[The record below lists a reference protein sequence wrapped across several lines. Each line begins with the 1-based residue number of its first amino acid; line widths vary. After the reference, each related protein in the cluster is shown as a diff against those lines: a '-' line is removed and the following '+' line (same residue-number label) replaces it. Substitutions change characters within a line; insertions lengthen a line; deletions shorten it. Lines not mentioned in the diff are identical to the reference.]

1 VTASANPVRSVPSVC
16 GILVV
21 LALGHAA
28 AAGSLAAQQPA
39 RDRSYGAAGP
49 ALGVE
54 VGTVGASYEGF
65 EGIFGAYGVA
75 GFARWVANGGFGVG
89 ASLEREVVGGVQS
102 PAGVPR
108 TPKST
113 LLSVTLQALYFLNTN
128 NGTINP
134 YVGLRLGRHRRSEEG
149 EALDISASGFGV
161 GAVAG
166 VQSILTPGLGVQGT
180 VTFDVARL
188 GDRTENGARIE
199 DSGDTF
205 SVLSFAVGLSLHFGA
220 H

>member
-1 VTASANPVRSVPSVC
+1 VC

-21 LALGHAA
+21 LALGNAA
-28 AAGSLAAQQPA
+28 AACSLAAQQPA
-39 RDRSYGAAGP
+39 RARSYGAAGP
-49 ALGVE
+49 ALGVQ

-65 EGIFGAYGVA
+65 EGIFGAYGLA
-75 GFARWVANGGFGVG
+75 GFARWVANGGFGAG
-89 ASLEREVVGGVQS
+89 ASLERAVIGGVQS
-102 PAGVPR
+102 PAAVPR
-108 TPKST
+108 TPNST

-128 NGTINP
+128 SGAINP

-188 GDRTENGARIE
+188 RDRTENGGRIE

>member
-1 VTASANPVRSVPSVC
+1 M
-16 GILVV
+16 LVV

-49 ALGVE
+49 GLGVQ

-65 EGIFGAYGVA
+65 EGIFGALGLS
-75 GFARWVANGGFGVG
+75 GFARWVASGGFGVG
-89 ASLEREVVGGVQS
+89 ASLERAVVGGVQS

-108 TPKST
+108 TPNST
-113 LLSVTLQALYFLNTN
+113 LLSVTLQGLYFLNTN
-128 NGTINP
+128 NGAINP

-199 DSGDTF
+199 NSADTC